1 MEAGLVQVSA
11 NLNAHTNELINHL
24 SVAQQGAAD
33 RHTRL
38 LPTEDGSAR

>member
-1 MEAGLVQVSA
+1 MEAGLVQV
-11 NLNAHTNELINHL
+11 NHS

-38 LPTEDGSAR
+38 LPTVDGSAR